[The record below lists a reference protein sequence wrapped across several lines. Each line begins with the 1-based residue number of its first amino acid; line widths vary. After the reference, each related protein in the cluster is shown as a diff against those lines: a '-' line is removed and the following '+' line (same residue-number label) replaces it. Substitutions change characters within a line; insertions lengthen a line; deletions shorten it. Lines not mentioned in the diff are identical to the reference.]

1 MTATINISMPEK
13 LYKDAKKLVKKGKY
27 HSISEVVRAGLRR
40 VIYSADKITENNFP
54 GWFEDAVL
62 ESAEPFKKSEILK
75 TGEGIDKYFK
85 KLHNKI
91 GKKRQKTHGQ
101 DRKDWQI
108 QSAVR

>member
-54 GWFEDAVL
+54 GSGSNINNRCWTPEFGC
-62 ESAEPFKKSEILK
+62 PTPEIEIK
-75 TGEGIDKYFK
+75 
-85 KLHNKI
+85 
-91 GKKRQKTHGQ
+91 Q
-101 DRKDWQI
+101 
-108 QSAVR
+108 